1 MHNKKP
7 QTSKA
12 RENLTVPNNEK
23 IEASKSLFFS
33 GTSTLA
39 IWIVLGT
46 LATLLI
52 NTLFGWL
59 FLGFSAFVVLVV
71 IRRLL
76 CNSCYYCKSCTK
88 GFAKLSKL
96 SLSGN
101 RIPGVGKSS
110 TLGMAATMYIVLSV
124 IPGAL
129 LANSMFG
136 GFSLQKLSVLISL
149 LLLTAYTV
157 IVRVKNGYK

>member
-12 RENLTVPNNEK
+12 RENFTVPDNEK
-23 IEASKSLFFS
+23 IEASKSLLFS

-39 IWIVLGT
+39 IWVALGT
-46 LATLLI
+46 LATWLI
-52 NTLFGWL
+52 NPLFGWL
-59 FLGFSAFVVLVV
+59 FLGFAAFVVLVV

-96 SLSGN
+96 SLGGN
-101 RIPGVGKSS
+101 RIPGVGKGL